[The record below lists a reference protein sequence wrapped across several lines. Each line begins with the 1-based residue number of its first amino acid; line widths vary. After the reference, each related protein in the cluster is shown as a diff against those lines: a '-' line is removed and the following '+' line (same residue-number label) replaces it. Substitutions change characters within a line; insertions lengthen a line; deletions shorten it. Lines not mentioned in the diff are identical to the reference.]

1 MLRFTRKWA
10 RRTLPTNDYVNLS
23 DIHIS
28 IKKNSGLRAQLERE
42 RRAKQFRRG
51 ERVRLTHRERWM
63 AVLLLLLILLA
74 CAVGGWLGMHFHH
87 HESPPSLRY
96 PFRANAL

>member
-10 RRTLPTNDYVNLS
+10 RRTLPTTVFGPRAAS
-23 DIHIS
+23 H
-28 IKKNSGLRAQLERE
+28 SGRRRCSVLRAQLERE